1 MTTLSCHLMAGL
13 PPPEVGRR
21 LSRPVGGFRLAY
33 DRSGNGPAVMLLH
46 GGHGDRTDWADVA
59 VQLDATVVVPDL
71 RGVGESDRWPY
82 GDVSVPAQAAS
93 VVGLIDELRL
103 GRVVLGGYGVGAAV
117 ARLVAARHPR
127 NVAGLVMTPPPHVP
141 ARAVTGT
148 AKDIVR
154 RSWTNWSAPR
164 FVPDR
169 DRLEHLAQ
177 QHDRR
182 LLVMAENVSPPQEAE
197 VVTVPTTI
205 LCPQLDPLVP
215 ATWFDRLAER
225 FRRVRVRG
233 LPGVGHFV
241 PVEAPMAFVEALN
254 ATLSERKDRHAT

>member
-1 MTTLSCHLMAGL
+1 M
-13 PPPEVGRR
+13 
-21 LSRPVGGFRLAY
+21 SRPVGGFRLAY
-33 DRSGNGPAVMLLH
+33 DRSGDGPAVMLLH

-71 RGVGESDRWPY
+71 RGAGESDRWPH
-82 GDVSVPAQAAS
+82 GDISVSGQAAS

-127 NVAGLVMTPPPHVP
+127 HVAGLVMTPPPRVP
-141 ARAVTGT
+141 ARTVAGT
-148 AKDIVR
+148 AHDIVR
-154 RSWTNWSAPR
+154 RSWTSWSAPR

-169 DRLEHLAQ
+169 ARLEHLAL

-182 LLVMAENVSPPQEAE
+182 LLEMSGDAVPPQGPE
-197 VVTVPTTI
+197 VVTVPTTV
-205 LCPQLDPLVP
+205 LWPQLDPLIP
-215 ATWFDRLAER
+215 DAWFDRLAER

-241 PVEAPMAFVEALN
+241 PVEAPMAFVDALH
-254 ATLSERKDRHAT
+254 AALSERKDRHES